1 MQLDPQRCC
10 CRKLGG
16 DVSPISYPS
25 RTRHATKT
33 FVSGFV
39 SGLESGST
47 FRNKFERDMPKNA
60 KLRHPTCNSSNVADL
75 NLLLVFPRLKAA
87 NTRFISFLYETS
99 FHSKKLWKTFWK
111 VDLRGHIFLPLGR
124 FLPGLFSSGA
134 ERMGVYRNYTP
145 LYTRT
150 NRSWV
155 TDIVIASVS
164 KSIPRTT
171 IWVSENSAL
180 SKNSTRPKSRPG
192 RPPQRYLE
200 SLRPRLKR
208 SKQLKTS

>member
-124 FLPGLFSSGA
+124 FLPGLFFIRSG
-134 ERMGVYRNYTP
+134 
-145 LYTRT
+145 T
-150 NRSWV
+150 NGSIQKLH
-155 TDIVIASVS
+155 TIIHSHKSVLS
-164 KSIPRTT
+164 DRHSHRVRVEKYP
-171 IWVSENSAL
+171 ENHHL
-180 SKNSTRPKSRPG
+180 SVR
-192 RPPQRYLE
+192 E
-200 SLRPRLKR
+200 FRLV
-208 SKQLKTS
+208 